1 LRLIAWRDFVTDHRT
16 ADKTSNPISSE
27 QAQKG
32 AGTPDKD
39 QALERPDPNTE
50 SVDKVLTPTSIKDA
64 ERQAGAIKEQAAKA
78 ERKLGH

>member
-1 LRLIAWRDFVTDHRT
+1 MTDHRT

-32 AGTPDKD
+32 AGTLDKD

-64 ERQAGAIKEQAAKA
+64 
-78 ERKLGH
+78 